1 MERKSHT
8 TRVVKTCNLG
18 YSTQQ
23 DNNLEEEIKNFSKK
37 QLKLKEY
44 SNIKSIIKEHWKIL
58 FLKLLQ
64 NKILRSIPYKGRER
78 LICWQV

>member
-44 SNIKSIIKEHWKIL
+44 SNIKSIIKEH
-58 FLKLLQ
+58 
-64 NKILRSIPYKGRER
+64 
-78 LICWQV
+78 